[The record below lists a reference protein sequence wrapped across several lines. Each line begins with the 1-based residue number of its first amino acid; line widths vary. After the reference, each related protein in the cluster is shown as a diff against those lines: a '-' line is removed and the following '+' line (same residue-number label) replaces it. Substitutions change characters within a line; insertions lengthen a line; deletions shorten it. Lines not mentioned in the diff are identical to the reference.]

1 MIERYMTLAVG
12 LSLRGIVSTT
22 VKRLL
27 TSFVAIAFAGF
38 ALAVAGP
45 ATTVQTATPQ
55 QIKSYFRQSGM
66 RVLTFAGY
74 SGAGY
79 EDADRMLA
87 EVTTILERYDP
98 KKTIVNAG
106 ATADGIGAVYP
117 LARKKG
123 FRTTGI
129 VSTQAHDNNVPLSP
143 SVDRVFFVP
152 DETWGGFIAGTRRLS
167 PTSLAMVESS
177 DVMIAIGGGDV
188 TRDEL
193 AAGKQLGKDVRFIP
207 ADMNHQKAIDT
218 ARRKGTPEPTDFR
231 GSAGAAFAR

>member
-1 MIERYMTLAVG
+1 MMT
-12 LSLRGIVSTT
+12 R
-22 VKRLL
+22 RL
-27 TSFVAIAFAGF
+27 TSLVAVLFAGI
-38 ALAVAGP
+38 ALAASEPV
-45 ATTVQTATPQ
+45 TTVQTATPLE
-55 QIKSYFRQSGM
+55 IKRYFEQSGM

-79 EDADRMLA
+79 EDADRMMA
-87 EVTTILERYDP
+87 DVTAILERYDP
-98 KKTIVNAG
+98 KTTIVNIG

-129 VSTQAHDNNVPLSP
+129 VSTQARDNNIPLSP
-143 SVDRVFFVP
+143 FVDRVFFVP
-152 DETWGGFIAGTRRLS
+152 DETWGGFIRGTHRLS

-177 DVMIAIGGGDV
+177 DVMIAIGGGEV

-193 AAGKQLGKDVRFIP
+193 TAAKELGKEVRFIA

-218 ARRKGTPEPTDFR
+218 ARRKAATVPPEFR
-231 GSAGAAFAR
+231 GAASVIFAR

>member
-1 MIERYMTLAVG
+1 MM
-12 LSLRGIVSTT
+12 
-22 VKRLL
+22 KRLL
-27 TSFVAIAFAGF
+27 MLWLAIAFGGF
-38 ALAVAGP
+38 ALAATEAGR
-45 ATTVQTATPQ
+45 AVQTATPQ
-55 QIKSYFRQSGM
+55 EVKRYFQQSGM

-87 EVTTILERYDP
+87 EAMAILARYDP
-98 KKTIVNAG
+98 KKTIVNIG

-129 VSTQAHDNNVPLSP
+129 VSTQARDNNVPLSP
-143 SVDRVFFVP
+143 SVGRVFFVP
-152 DETWGGFIAGTRRLS
+152 DETWGGFVAGTRRLS
-167 PTSLAMVESS
+167 PTSIAMVESS
-177 DVMIAIGGGDV
+177 DVMVAIGGGDV
-188 TRDEL
+188 TRDEIT
-193 AAGKQLGKDVRFIP
+193 AAKELGKEVRFIP

-231 GSAGAAFAR
+231 GPAGAAFVR

>member
-1 MIERYMTLAVG
+1 MT
-12 LSLRGIVSTT
+12 
-22 VKRLL
+22 RLL
-27 TSFVAIAFAGF
+27 TPLVAILFAGI
-38 ALAVAGP
+38 ALAASEP
-45 ATTVQTATPQ
+45 AVTTVQTAAPQ
-55 QIKSYFRQSGM
+55 EIKRYFEQSGM

-79 EDADRMLA
+79 EDADRMIR
-87 EVTTILERYDP
+87 EVTAILERYDP
-98 KKTIVNAG
+98 KTTIVNIG

-129 VSTQAHDNNVPLSP
+129 VSTQARDNNVPLSP
-143 SVDRVFFVP
+143 FVDRVFFVP

-177 DVMIAIGGGDV
+177 DVMVAIGGGDV

-193 AAGKQLGKDVRFIP
+193 TAAKELGKEVRFIA

-218 ARRKGTPEPTDFR
+218 ARRKGAPAPTAFR
-231 GSAGAAFAR
+231 GAASAISAR